1 MAEVNLWSGLRQFT
15 DGELVIKVKADTVGK
30 MLEELISIYPNLE
43 PIIEAGV
50 SVAVDGEMIAGA
62 NHTPIKPDSEIFIL
76 QQFKGG

>member
-15 DGELVIKVKADTVGK
+15 DGELKIKVKADTVGK
-30 MLEELISIYPNLE
+30 MLDELIFIYPNLE

>member
-1 MAEVNLWSGLRQFT
+1 
-15 DGELVIKVKADTVGK
+15 
-30 MLEELISIYPNLE
+30 MLDELIFIYPNLE